1 MLLLRLACLFS
12 IFFLSTALLAAEPV
26 SLFKAKA
33 GETVEQEVINV
44 GDLQLVAGDRLILRS
59 GIYADISTTVYN
71 AYVSEDGNK
80 LFFGEVGEEGAFRLV
95 VSPEGAVL
103 GSVSTGMK
111 SFNLSSLGNVPVIE
125 LLDPFQ
131 NQLPE
136 EAAPIQGESELLG
149 PVELNVEEAIGNS
162 RAAPPTNLKFPEYS
176 AGETVIDIFFYH
188 DEELFSSYAPSVIID
203 YLVGYTNDIFDIMGV
218 NTKVRAVGQ
227 KQIDIAEDSLDTD
240 VLKDMRERNSP
251 FADIDS
257 YIQST
262 GADLIHYVRGSDSS
276 GGACGLAHLAVQSG
290 LGSRAYG
297 VGLTAFRTEGC
308 LTNQDRSFTHE
319 VGHNMGTNHN
329 REDASSAPAY
339 YYSYGSRV
347 AGDYRTIMAYG
358 GESTYPLVRTFS
370 WPEVTCYGSVC
381 GTPPNSSDSA
391 DNRRSV
397 ANTKRL
403 VSGFGGDFKY
413 AAVQEY
419 PYIGSCSSASETFKG
434 AVIRNNLNY
443 DLEAVYLAYLSED
456 GSLVTG
462 IDLEALEFVVASG
475 TLNGRGFCHAEDDH
489 PVGTTIRE
497 AYYVY
502 KNPETGALIEGT
514 HVFFDDNYSGDYAV
528 IRAAAGAGG
537 SVVGNPSL
545 HARVNAETEIAF
557 KPNYGYKLSGVSGTC
572 PGSLHYNVYT
582 AEPVYGDCWAIA
594 SFKPLEGVDLI
605 QQHFSNLLQTV
616 MSVRGAQSSSAKADA
631 SDAIVSSNSN
641 QALR

>member
-1 MLLLRLACLFS
+1 MLLLRLTC
-12 IFFLSTALLAAEPV
+12 FFFIYLVSGPLLAADPI
-26 SLFKAKA
+26 SFFKAKA
-33 GETVEQEVINV
+33 GETVEEEVLNV
-44 GDLQLVAGDRLILRS
+44 IELQLVAGDRLILRS
-59 GIYADISTTVYN
+59 GIFADISATVYS
-71 AYVSEDGNK
+71 AYVSKDGNK

-136 EAAPIQGESELLG
+136 EAAPIQGESELLE

-218 NTKVRAVGQ
+218 NLKVRAVGQ

-308 LTNQDRSFTHE
+308 ISLQDRSFAHE
-319 VGHNMGTNHN
+319 VGHNMGANHN
-329 REDASSAPAY
+329 RDDASSAPAY

-381 GTPPNSSDSA
+381 GSPPNRSDAA

-397 ANTKRL
+397 RNTKRL
-403 VSGFGGDFKY
+403 VSGFGGDFEY
-413 AAVQEY
+413 AAIQEY
-419 PYIGSCSSASETFKG
+419 PLNGNCSSGESFEG
-434 AVIRNNLNY
+434 RGIRNSSAY
-443 DLEAVYLAYLSED
+443 DIEIKYSAYLTSA
-456 GSLVTG
+456 GSIYYGKSYDDKEL
-462 IDLEALEFVVASG
+462 VVASG
-475 TLNGRGFCHAEDDH
+475 SSKTLGFCGDANDNPIGDA
-489 PVGTTIRE
+489 IQE
-497 AYYVY
+497 AYFVY
-502 KNPETGALIEGT
+502 ENPETGELIEGT

-528 IRAAAGAGG
+528 VRAAAGAGG

-545 HARVNAETEIAF
+545 HARVNAETEITF
-557 KPNYGYKLSGVSGTC
+557 KPNSGYKLSSVSGTC

-582 AEPVYGDCWAIA
+582 AEPLYGDCWAVA
-594 SFKPLEGVDLI
+594 SFRPLESNERV
-605 QQHFSNLLQTV
+605 QQHFNNLLDTI
-616 MSVRGAQSSSAKADA
+616 MFGRGG
-631 SDAIVSSNSN
+631 
-641 QALR
+641 